1 MAFRIT
7 IKEDDSYTTD
17 VLKKSNR
24 IKASIEV
31 IGNDAYLKPIL
42 SIKSTFSSLTELNDK
57 LSSIESYGNS
67 KVSIFLEIVAYSSNG
82 KETRAYEFVPIG
94 ESLPLLEKASEIGFT
109 TPTYHGD
116 AVFPY
121 AELAIEP
128 EIKLDELSGLIELN
142 LIEKSIFES
151 IIRDDY
157 NEDLPVIEYG
167 TAVAK
172 IDELT
177 AEYNR
182 IGAIIENYKKQTT
195 TYLDF
200 TELNDLTSKFS
211 KKYSSILDE
220 MILQLSKMTE
230 IVLDN
235 ELVNLNVDSE
245 ISTRYKSMRSALN
258 QLTDLKSVLISQ
270 NFIETPVKLP

>member
-31 IGNDAYLKPIL
+31 IGNDAYLKPII

-82 KETRAYEFVPIG
+82 KETRSYEFIPVG
-94 ESLPLLEKASEIGFT
+94 ESLPLLEKASAIGFM

-116 AVFPY
+116 AIFPY
-121 AELAIEP
+121 TEP
-128 EIKLDELSGLIELN
+128 GIKLDELSGTIELN

-200 TELNDLTSKFS
+200 KELNDLTSKFS
-211 KKYSSILDE
+211 EKYSSILDE